1 MYSAPDTNVPS
12 HHLAAQKRRLVR
24 ALMDSRDEEYPDR
37 VYPALEAIG
46 NRDDEGPSRPTTD
59 MVMIGR
65 ILDDMLQKLSATT
78 GKPAPAQK
86 RTKPTLRLSTGTQA
100 PQPTSQMSAPPV
112 PTAPLLPLPG
122 SSPTANSRVTTP
134 PIPIR
139 APLQAPP
146 PSLAALRAGTSQRT
160 PKSRRKL
167 PGLIVAV
174 GLLLTVAFAWLWTND
189 KRSDAKN
196 ATPAVSAETAARTRI
211 AIRTLST
218 VTHDGGWQVEAPLSG
233 DVNLLRDIEPTPP
246 AAQPQVSPPV
256 SPPASSTFSAP
267 APSPAAKIPS
277 EPSRDSERLTPA
289 VAPSSSASAPPAN
302 LSTSSPRPRA
312 SIAFQ
317 AYVEAL
323 RITGVL
329 QRERVRAVIDGR
341 TVFAGDMVD
350 AVLGVRLVSA
360 DLVSRLLWF
369 EDATG
374 AQLSLPY

>member
-24 ALMDSRDEEYPDR
+24 ALVDSRDEEYPER
-37 VYPALEAIG
+37 AYPALERAG
-46 NRDDEGPSRPTTD
+46 SQDDEEPTRPATD
-59 MVMIGR
+59 MIMIGR
-65 ILDDMLQKLSATT
+65 ILDDMLQKLSATP
-78 GKPAPAQK
+78 GKPAPAPK

-112 PTAPLLPLPG
+112 PTAPLLPLP
-122 SSPTANSRVTTP
+122 SSAPTANGRGTTP

-146 PSLAALRAGTSQRT
+146 PSLAALRAGTSQRKT
-160 PKSRRKL
+160 KSRRKL

-174 GLLLTVAFAWLWTND
+174 GLLLAVAVAWLWTRENRGD
-189 KRSDAKN
+189 SKN
-196 ATPAVSAETAARTRI
+196 AAPVVSPETAARTRI

-218 VTHDGGWQVEAPLSG
+218 VTDDGGWQVEAPLSG
-233 DVNLLRDIEPTPP
+233 DVNLLRAIDPAP
-246 AAQPQVSPPV
+246 AALQPQV
-256 SPPASSTFSAP
+256 SPPASSTPSAP
-267 APSPAAKIPS
+267 APTPGATLVSAPAKN
-277 EPSRDSERLTPA
+277 SERLPPA
-289 VAPSSSASAPPAN
+289 VAPSPQAGAPPTN
-302 LSTSSPRPRA
+302 LSTPPPRPKA

-317 AYVEAL
+317 AYVGAL

-360 DLVSRLLWF
+360 DLVNRLLWF